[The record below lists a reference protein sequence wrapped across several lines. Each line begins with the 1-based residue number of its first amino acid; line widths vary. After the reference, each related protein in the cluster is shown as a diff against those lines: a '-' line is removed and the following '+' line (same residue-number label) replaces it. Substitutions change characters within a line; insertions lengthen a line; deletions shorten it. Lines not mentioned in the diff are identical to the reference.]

1 MVTRGNTVAIVIDRY
16 SHDVLA
22 SGWRTSHM
30 KKSADM
36 PLELGMVVED
46 PSSGFV
52 GAVVGWQNGLVV
64 LEDRKGKRKS
74 FPVGPGF
81 WVDGQPVNLCIPPR
95 QGSASIKH
103 TASGSI
109 AGGAKPARVA
119 LPSRIYVCLLY
130 TSDAADE

>member
-81 WVDGQPVNLCIPPR
+81 WVDGQHVNLCIPPV
-95 QGSASIKH
+95 S
-103 TASGSI
+103 
-109 AGGAKPARVA
+109 
-119 LPSRIYVCLLY
+119 Y
-130 TSDAADE
+130 THL